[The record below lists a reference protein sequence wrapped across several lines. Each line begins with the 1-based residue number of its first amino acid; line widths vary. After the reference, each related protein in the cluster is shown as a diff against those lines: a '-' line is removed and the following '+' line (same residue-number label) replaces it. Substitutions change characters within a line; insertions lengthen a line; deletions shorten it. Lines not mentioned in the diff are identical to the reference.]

1 MLDEKVTTHLNEA
14 FKLINEELEKLSEE
28 KNRLADEEVK
38 TKEERIRTVD
48 ALNKVFVPYSGGV
61 DVDEDAFN
69 EANSLR
75 ATLNELKEKSDNIDA
90 SKKNNSK
97 EIKEVDK
104 KKNII
109 GDALKRYNQ
118 ICNNKEIVKE
128 EKKNEV
134 VEEAP
139 KPIIE
144 DVYKLETPVEDTIN
158 NVVNEP
164 VATNTPV
171 QDDNIVEFRQ
181 VDAKPMV
188 KSM

>member
-14 FKLINEELEKLSEE
+14 FKLINEELEKLSEK
-28 KNRLADEEVK
+28 KNQLADEEVK

-61 DVDEDAFN
+61 DVDEDAFK
-69 EANSLR
+69 EAESLR
-75 ATLNELKEKSDNIDA
+75 ATLSDLKEKSESIDA
-90 SKKNNSK
+90 SKKENAK
-97 EIKEVDK
+97 VIKLSEK
-104 KKNII
+104 KKNVI

-118 ICNNKEIVKE
+118 ICNTVEIVKE
-128 EKKNEV
+128 DTKNEV
-134 VEEAP
+134 VEEP

-164 VATNTPV
+164 VATNTPA
-171 QDDNIVEFRQ
+171 QDDNVVEFTQ
-181 VDAKPMV
+181 VDAKPLV
-188 KSM
+188 KVA